1 MAGKPKKSKPSKA
14 SPEAASAPG
23 PGGPSRVAP
32 AEIDRLKAFLSEH
45 NFRLIEEIH
54 EPNFFGDRW
63 LRWSRSDIRI
73 QVALDRGRWF
83 VDVPP
88 AWAPEWSGFGLE
100 IVLDA
105 IDDVDHFTHLLPLP
119 EAIAVLEDRIDE
131 IAEFLSTDEGCAAVG
146 DKRRERAH
154 KWFGA

>member
-1 MAGKPKKSKPSKA
+1 MTNTT
-14 SPEAASAPG
+14 
-23 PGGPSRVAP
+23 P
-32 AEIDRLKAFLSEH
+32 AEIDHLKTFLHERG
-45 NFRLIEEIH
+45 FELVEEIH
-54 EPNFFGDRW
+54 EPDFFGDRW
-63 LRWSRSDIRI
+63 LRWQRHDLRV

-88 AWAPEWSGFGLE
+88 AWADEWSGYGLE
-100 IVLDA
+100 IVIDA

-119 EAIAVLEDRIDE
+119 DAIAVLESRLDE
-131 IAEFLSTDEGCAAVG
+131 IAAFVATNEGCAAVA